1 MTLRIITDSASDISW
16 EFADKNKIEIVPLTI
31 LYNNQTFKED
41 RNYNF
46 DKHYK
51 KYLED
56 KDFLPKTSQPSPL
69 DFFKAYEKLALEGAT
84 EIIVICIS
92 GKLSGTMNSANA
104 AANMF
109 KETNPKVKIAI
120 IDSKNASYAEGF
132 LVEEALNLM
141 KKETTFEVIVEKL
154 KSLVKRIKS
163 YLYIPTLKYLFKG
176 GRISLTKYLVARLL
190 RKKVVVQTG
199 EDGSLQ
205 PVGAVGGV
213 EEGIEKILKII
224 KEGKMLP
231 RKIAVVY
238 ATNSE
243 LRDYAIEEIK
253 KQITN
258 AEIRVAQ
265 TRAAITAHVGPSA
278 IAIISD
284 YGYD

>member
-1 MTLRIITDSASDISW
+1 MTLKIITDSASDISW
-16 EFADKNKIEIVPLTI
+16 EFADKNNIEIVPLAI

-69 DFFKAYEKLALEGAT
+69 DFYNAYEKLTKEGAT

-92 GKLSGTMNSANA
+92 AKLSGTMNSAFA
-104 AANMF
+104 ASNMF
-109 KETNPKVKIAI
+109 KEAYPDIKIAI

-132 LVEEALNLM
+132 LVEEALELM
-141 KKETTFEVIVEKL
+141 KKESQFEVIVEKL
-154 KSLVKRIKS
+154 KSLVKRLKS

-190 RKKVVVQTG
+190 RKKVVVKTG

-205 PVGAVGGV
+205 PVGAVGSAK
-213 EEGIEKILKII
+213 EGIEKILDLLKN
-224 KEGKMLP
+224 ENEHP

-238 ATNSE
+238 ATNNKI
-243 LRDYAIEEIK
+243 RDTAIEKIK
-253 KQITN
+253 KN
-258 AEIRVAQ
+258 FPNVKIRVAQ

-278 IAIISD
+278 IAIVSD
-284 YGYD
+284 YGAS

>member
-31 LYNNQTFKED
+31 LYDDQFYKED
-41 RNYNF
+41 REYDF

-51 KYLED
+51 KYED
-56 KDFLPKTSQPSPL
+56 EKDFLPRTSQPSPL
-69 DFFKAYEKLALEGAT
+69 DFFKAYEKLAKEGAT

-92 GKLSGTMNSANA
+92 GKLSGTMNSAYA

-109 KETNPKVKIAI
+109 KDSNPEVKIAI
-120 IDSKNASYAEGF
+120 INSKNASYAEG
-132 LVEEALNLM
+132 LLIEEALDLM
-141 KKETTFEVIVEKL
+141 KKETAFEVIVEKL

-205 PVGAVGGV
+205 PVGAVGSA
-213 EEGIEKILKII
+213 EEGTEKILKLI
-224 KEGKMLP
+224 KEGKTIP

-238 ATNSE
+238 AINDE
-243 LRDYAIEEIK
+243 LSNYAIEKIK
-253 KQITN
+253 KQFPNT
-258 AEIRVAQ
+258 EIRIAQ

-284 YGYD
+284 FGNN